1 MYGWIQCYA
10 DAVLLP
16 SSTPDLAASV
26 AALVAGA
33 PPGGLTIRASSSVFH
48 STASFVCPY
57 GYGGGL
63 GSPIPLHAPGPPTT
77 SAAAPSTAVVLQ
89 DSLRG
94 VVGSDDTTMTVLAG
108 SRLWQVW
115 EWAAQRALSPPRG
128 VPSAWGDLSVGG
140 AVAAGQH
147 GAGAWGAASGINDI
161 VVEYTWVDGTGRKR
175 RRGGERGGGSKRDPK
190 ETTFC

>member
-1 MYGWIQCYA
+1 MCVYGWIQCYA

-16 SSTPDLAASV
+16 SSTADLAASV
-26 AALVAGA
+26 TALVVAAL
-33 PPGGLTIRASSSVFH
+33 PGGLTIRASSSVFH

-63 GSPIPLHAPGPPTT
+63 GSPIPLHAPGPPTM
-77 SAAAPSTAVVLQ
+77 SAATPSTAAVLQ

-94 VVGSDDTTMTVLAG
+94 VVASDATSITVLAG

-115 EWAAQRALSPPRG
+115 EWAAERALSPPRG

-147 GAGAWGAASGINDI
+147 GAGAWKAASGINDI
-161 VVEYTWVDGTGRKR
+161 VVEYTWVDGTGRR
-175 RRGGERGGGSKRDPK
+175 RRREGRRG
-190 ETTFC
+190 